1 MWYMQPPS
9 IKIKT
14 HFNSTKKNNSV
25 VPQKEEDNQLQR
37 SLPPQ
42 SALLRDTVAEQ
53 ERLSE
58 NKFQSIFI

>member
-1 MWYMQPPS
+1 M
-9 IKIKT
+9 
-14 HFNSTKKNNSV
+14 

-42 SALLRDTVAEQ
+42 FALLHDTVAEQ

>member
-1 MWYMQPPS
+1 M
-9 IKIKT
+9 
-14 HFNSTKKNNSV
+14 

-42 SALLRDTVAEQ
+42 FALLHDTVAEQ

-58 NKFQSIFI
+58 NKFQSITIYLKAFFKNISNLLPF